1 MKVIYLKNY
10 RKGAATNSSSTHS
23 IIYKNKDEMFND
35 LNVMSMNF
43 YGRFTETIAA
53 SKEAKIKYIAASVW
67 NKKILEYLC
76 AFYPEMKQYMELIE
90 EQERAEEQGFY
101 DADIFGTYGR
111 GELTFDTSESI
122 EASVDYLRYI
132 IEDEE
137 AIIVGGSDEADF
149 VYDTIKDHDELPV
162 AWRINDDIKPVKNGN
177 YWVAYSYWNENR
189 LRFKTEK
196 GDCVPLYP
204 ELIDLKITDQCEN
217 GCPFCYMNAS
227 PKGAHAD
234 WYTLQT
240 TLGTINGYKDFYNKR
255 VEFSIGGGN
264 ILLYPHL
271 KDLLVWIKGHGHIAN
286 TTLKAIDFKKAC
298 LDDDINKM
306 FMEYVNG
313 IGISVS
319 DDKDLEI
326 VTGLGSGYFVGEKK
340 HVYLTIHLIPE
351 MLGVKKTREYVE
363 KLRKAGFYNFLFLG
377 YKDIG
382 RGANCEYKTFTKLE
396 FMKLIDQ
403 LYNISIDTTF
413 AKRYKE
419 WINNN
424 FDTQFTV
431 TWDEGEYSMY
441 IDAVTN
447 VAYRSSYDLDKAYPL
462 RAPDNLTGRERQ
474 RWNETYGS
482 PYNNIINAFSK
493 IRQDGG
499 FKIFKQ

>member
-1 MKVIYLKNY
+1 
-10 RKGAATNSSSTHS
+10 
-23 IIYKNKDEMFND
+23 
-35 LNVMSMNF
+35 
-43 YGRFTETIAA
+43 
-53 SKEAKIKYIAASVW
+53 
-67 NKKILEYLC
+67 
-76 AFYPEMKQYMELIE
+76 
-90 EQERAEEQGFY
+90 
-101 DADIFGTYGR
+101 
-111 GELTFDTSESI
+111 
-122 EASVDYLRYI
+122 
-132 IEDEE
+132 
-137 AIIVGGSDEADF
+137 
-149 VYDTIKDHDELPV
+149 
-162 AWRINDDIKPVKNGN
+162 
-177 YWVAYSYWNENR
+177 
-189 LRFKTEK
+189 
-196 GDCVPLYP
+196 
-204 ELIDLKITDQCEN
+204 
-217 GCPFCYMNAS
+217 
-227 PKGAHAD
+227 
-234 WYTLQT
+234 
-240 TLGTINGYKDFYNKR
+240 
-255 VEFSIGGGN
+255 
-264 ILLYPHL
+264 
-271 KDLLVWIKGHGHIAN
+271 
-286 TTLKAIDFKKAC
+286 
-298 LDDDINKM
+298 M

-351 MLGVKKTREYVE
+351 MLGVKKTRYYVDR
-363 KLRKAGFYNFLFLG
+363 LRKAGFYNFLFLG

-382 RGANCEYKTFTKLE
+382 RGANCKYKTFTKLE
-396 FMKLIDQ
+396 FMELIDE
-403 LYNISIDTTF
+403 LYNVSIDTTF

-462 RAPDNLTGRERQ
+462 RVPDNLTEQERQ